1 MTILPVLLR
10 LSICIFYIY
19 SRIGHY
25 WPAAPVAQLK
35 THIVIYHII
44 IITSFFRYARIM
56 EKDPCRGVVYLTVL
70 RDHPYLVSLLFH
82 SAIPTSCYIFD
93 VLY

>member
-1 MTILPVLLR
+1 
-10 LSICIFYIY
+10 
-19 SRIGHY
+19 
-25 WPAAPVAQLK
+25 
-35 THIVIYHII
+35 
-44 IITSFFRYARIM
+44 M

-93 VLY
+93 VLYWLVPNCAKLCQTCIVI